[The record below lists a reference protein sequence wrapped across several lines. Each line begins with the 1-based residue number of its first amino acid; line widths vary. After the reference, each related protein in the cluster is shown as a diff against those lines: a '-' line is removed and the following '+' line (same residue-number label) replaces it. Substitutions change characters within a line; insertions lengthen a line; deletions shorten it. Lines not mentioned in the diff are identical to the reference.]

1 MVNHMKNPEIKK
13 SSHSQVKLGFI
24 YCFPLAVF
32 CFVPYSS
39 ANADEILHD
48 PTRPPAILFAPQE
61 RETVDVGPALQSV
74 SFASGRRTAI
84 ISGQNV
90 KTGSKVGE
98 ARVVSI
104 NETEVV
110 LKTGN
115 SLQTLKLFPDVEKHR
130 VVKIRRHKN

>member
-1 MVNHMKNPEIKK
+1 MVNDMKHPEIKK
-13 SSHSQVKLGFI
+13 TCHSQLKLESI
-24 YCFPLAVF
+24 CCFLLGGF
-32 CFVPYSS
+32 CFAPYLV
-39 ANADEILHD
+39 NADEILRG

-61 RETVDVGPALQSV
+61 RETIDVGPVLQSV

-115 SLQTLKLFPDVEKHR
+115 SLQTLKLFPDVEKHS
-130 VVKIRRHKN
+130 VVKIRRHKH

>member
-1 MVNHMKNPEIKK
+1 MVNNMKQPEIKK
-13 SSHSQVKLGFI
+13 SRHDQLKLGSI
-24 YCFPLAVF
+24 YCFLLAIF
-32 CFVPYSS
+32 CFVPYSV
-39 ANADEILHD
+39 NADEILHD
-48 PTRPPAILFAPQE
+48 PTRPAAILFAPQE
-61 RETVDVGPALQSV
+61 RETIEVGPVLQSV

-90 KTGSKVGE
+90 KPGSKIGE
-98 ARVVSI
+98 AQVISI

-115 SLQTLKLFPDVEKHR
+115 SLQTLKLFPDVEKHS

>member
-1 MVNHMKNPEIKK
+1 MKN
-13 SSHSQVKLGFI
+13 STL
-24 YCFPLAVF
+24 PLADHTQSMLGVFYLFSLILF
-32 CFVPYSS
+32 CFTPYSS

-61 RETVDVGPALQSV
+61 RETLDVGPVLQSV

-90 KTGSKVGE
+90 RTGSKVGE
-98 ARVVSI
+98 ARVIRIS
-104 NETEVV
+104 ETEVV

-115 SLQTLKLFPDVEKHR
+115 SLQRLKLFPDVEKHS
-130 VVKIRRHKN
+130 VVKIKRY